1 MADLNKTV
9 QIIFGATDK
18 TGNVI
23 SGVSKNIGNI
33 ARPVADLTKK
43 FLILEGAIVAV
54 GVALA
59 VKAFKESSKF
69 EGALLD
75 LQKVMSD
82 TEGQASQFTGAVDIL
97 SNKYGE
103 ASTDILQ
110 GAANFKQA
118 GFTVKESFELQRAA
132 LDLVVAGDLEA
143 AEASELLVSTL
154 KGFDAPA
161 SEAARLTDILN
172 EVSNKYATNLK
183 QLGIGMAELSPI
195 AKLMGFNFEQTAG
208 VLTPIIEV
216 FRSGGEAAVA
226 LKTGLLRLISDQKPV
241 QEALKSIG
249 VSQKDTNGALR
260 SGRDILFD
268 VSKAF
273 TTLNKNQKLF
283 VTGELVGIRQ
293 AGRMVKVFDGL
304 SKTLKITKVAYNSA
318 GSVAKEVNTRLE
330 ASEKQVDRA
339 KVAFDNMARSIG
351 DEFKVEL
358 TGVIGSITAFE
369 IALQGIA
376 AGGGFEPLLEKIRPQ
391 LKEWEEVI
399 GKIAGALP
407 EAFEKTDFTPI
418 ISALGRI
425 DETFDDLFAGLDL
438 TKPEDLAILFN
449 RIIEVGGSMITVT
462 AGIVKVFGEVGAII
476 IKTIEWFSD
485 LDPEMQKTIGRVGG
499 LSVVITTLLLPALGL
514 LGIALVGL
522 NLKFATMAG
531 ARGVGAVITALTGA
545 AGFTAAAVGA
555 KTSVFSLGTALGQTS
570 TKGVISIGKIT
581 AALGKIGLVGAAAG
595 GGFAFGK
602 VLDNWLGISEK
613 INKNLFPDKNII
625 LPPPTK
631 LEQLEFEKEARA
643 ARKEEPVFTKAII
656 DGVDFSSKINADR
669 ITKAVIDGIDF
680 SSKLGGD
687 RVAKAVIDGVDLTS
701 RINTNRITKAV
712 IDGVDMFA
720 FRAETETERKLLAT
734 QALPGAQTEEE
745 QRSLNVI
752 LKTRKAMEEF
762 GNELRDTK
770 TAIPDAL
777 RDIPLPLSTIFGRP
791 VSSIDALEKA
801 AKRKGEISPEQ
812 KTFLEKQSRVAD
824 AQLDRIQSG
833 EGVQILVNGDGLEP
847 ELEAFMFALLE
858 NIQIRANADGAEY
871 LLGIPA

>member
-23 SGVSKNIGNI
+23 SGVSNNIGKI
-33 ARPVADLTKK
+33 ASPVADLTKK

-82 TEGQASQFTGAVDIL
+82 SEGAASQFTGAVDIL

-118 GFTVKESFELQRAA
+118 GFTVKESFELQKAA

-154 KGFDAPA
+154 KGFEAPA

-195 AKLMGFNFEQTAG
+195 AKLMGFNFEETAG

-241 QEALKSIG
+241 QAALKAIG
-249 VSQKDTNGALR
+249 VSQKDYNGKLR
-260 SGRDILFD
+260 SGKDILFD
-268 VSKAF
+268 VAKAF
-273 TTLNKNQKLF
+273 KTLDKNQKLF
-283 VTGELVGIRQ
+283 ITGELVGIRQ
-293 AGRMVKVFDGL
+293 AGKMVKVFDGL
-304 SKTLKITKVAYNSA
+304 SKSLKITRLAYNSA

-351 DEFKVEL
+351 DQFRPEL
-358 TGVIGSITAFE
+358 TGVIGSITDFE
-369 IALQGIA
+369 IALQGIVT
-376 AGGGFEPLLEKIRPQ
+376 GGGFETLLEKIRPQ

-399 GKIAGALP
+399 GKIAVALP

-418 ISALGRI
+418 LDALGRI
-425 DETFDDLFAGLDL
+425 DETFDDLFTGLDL

-449 RIIEVGGSMITVT
+449 RIIEVGGSMIDVT
-462 AGIVKVFGEVGAII
+462 AGIVKVFGEVGGII
-476 IKTIEWFSD
+476 IKTIRWFSD
-485 LDPEMQKTIGRVGG
+485 LDPKMQKTIGSVGG
-499 LSVVITTLLLPALGL
+499 VSVAITTLLLPALGL
-514 LGIALVGL
+514 LGIAMTGL
-522 NLKFATMAG
+522 SLKFATMAG

-545 AGFTAAAVGA
+545 AGLGAAATTAGVQATTAQA
-555 KTSVFSLGTALGQTS
+555 KFDALFTSSKA
-570 TKGVISIGKIT
+570 TKGIGSITK
-581 AALGKIGLVGAAAG
+581 ALGKAGLVAAIGLASFEAG
-595 GGFAFGK
+595 K
-602 VLDNWLGISEK
+602 LIEK
-613 INKNLFPDKNII
+613 FTGLNKLFRVKDVK
-625 LPPPTK
+625 LPAPTK
-631 LEQLEFEKEARA
+631 AEQLEFETKARA
-643 ARKEEPVFTKAII
+643 ARKEVPVASRAVI
-656 DGVDFSSKINADR
+656 DGIDFSSRINADR

-680 SSKLGGD
+680 SSRVGGD
-687 RVAKAVIDGVDLTS
+687 QVAKAVIDGVDLTS
-701 RINTNRITKAV
+701 RINTNRITKAM

-720 FRAETETERKLLAT
+720 LRAQTETERKLLAA

-745 QRSLNVI
+745 QRSLNAI
-752 LKTRKAMEEF
+752 LKSRKAMEEF
-762 GNELRDTK
+762 GIEIRNTK

-791 VSSIDALEKA
+791 VSSIEALERE

-812 KTFLEKQSRVAD
+812 KTFIEKQNRIAD
-824 AQLDRIQSG
+824 AQLNRLTEG
-833 EGVQILVNGDGLEP
+833 EAIINITGDGLEP
-847 ELEAFMFALLE
+847 ELEAFMFAILE
-858 NIQIRANADGAEY
+858 RVQIRANAEGAEY
-871 LLGIPA
+871 LLGVS